1 MESLSSQL
9 TGPLLWY
16 PSTDPYSGG
25 PLDPLYEPS
34 GGMDSLGYGDFA
46 SGGVTLPKPKTKK
59 QKSTKPRNPS
69 PYNMFMSQEVKHIK
83 ATNPTVDHKEAF
95 KMAASNWAKSPNNCS
110 NRRLQ
115 LPTESTPPPPP
126 VETAPAG
133 EDSTKEKSTNAVKRR
148 AEESTSEDP
157 TVNEEKRRRTEVEIL
172 EPSSYVHDL

>member
-16 PSTDPYSGG
+16 PSPDPYGG
-25 PLDPLYEPS
+25 GSLDPLYEQS
-34 GGMDSLGYGDFA
+34 GGMDSLGYGEFA
-46 SGGVTLPKPKTKK
+46 TGVTLPKPKTKK

-110 NRRLQ
+110 NRRLP
-115 LPTESTPPPPP
+115 LPTESTPPP
-126 VETAPAG
+126 VETTPPG
-133 EDSTKEKSTNAVKRR
+133 EDSTKEKSTNTVKRR
-148 AEESTSEDP
+148 AEDSTSGDP
-157 TVNEEKRRRTEVEIL
+157 AAANEEKRRRTEVEIL
-172 EPSSYVHDL
+172 EPSS